1 MLLCYITD
9 RKQFPG
15 NEAEQ
20 SRRLL
25 EKIAEAAAAGVDTIQ
40 LRERDLSGRELE
52 KLAHE
57 AVAAVRFAG
66 TATRLLINSRVDIAL
81 ACQADGVHLRSDD
94 ILASDARAIAGAREN
109 FIVGVSC
116 HTPDE
121 VQAARTHGADF
132 AVFAPVFEKEGR
144 PGSGLAALREACAVV
159 PKFVIALGGVTAGN
173 AASCVQAGAAGV
185 AGIRLFQHSDVAGL
199 VKSLRSPETVIPK
212 IK

>member
-9 RKQFPG
+9 RRQFPG

-20 SRRLL
+20 RRRLL
-25 EKIAEAAAAGVDTIQ
+25 EKIAEAAAAGIDYVQ

-52 KLAHE
+52 VLAHE
-57 AVAAVRFAG
+57 AAAAMRFAG
-66 TATRLLINSRVDIAL
+66 AATRLLINSRVDIAL

-94 ILASDARAIAGAREN
+94 IRASDARAIAGTRAN

-116 HTPDE
+116 HTPEE
-121 VQAARTHGADF
+121 VRSAWSHGADF

-144 PGSGLAALREACAVV
+144 PGSGLDALRRACAAA
-159 PKFVIALGGVTAGN
+159 PKSVLALGGVKTGN
-173 AASCVQAGAAGV
+173 VASCVQAGAAGV

-199 VKSLRSPETVIPK
+199 VKSLRIPK
-212 IK
+212 TAIPKTE